1 MEVNMREQIKTIS
14 LDHPVMPVDLVMAD
28 GEVTIVT
35 GKSGSQSQMLLD
47 DVAVILTAALKAGVT
62 ADQLKADFGAVD
74 PRDAPVTRMILEA
87 LVQDTAEGGHH
98 ARA

>member
-1 MEVNMREQIKTIS
+1 MRKQIQTIS
-14 LDHPVMPVDLVMAD
+14 LDHPVMPVDLVMTD

-62 ADQLKADFGAVD
+62 ADQLMADLGAVD

-87 LVQDTAEGGHH
+87 LVQDEGGHH
-98 ARA
+98 ACA